1 MQENAEEHRGRG
13 APKHYARA
21 EPYLISIGSAQP
33 KMNYNC
39 PVLMLLLE
47 EFNNLE
53 IPIMTLSSVF
63 LVTSDTEVEWMYE
76 IRRQYWNCKINN

>member
-1 MQENAEEHRGRG
+1 MGEYRGRARG
-13 APKHYARA
+13 APKHYAPA
-21 EPYLISIGSAQP
+21 EPYLISIVAAHS

-53 IPIMTLSSVF
+53 IPFVTLSSVF

-76 IRRQYWNCKINN
+76 IRGQCWNCKITH